1 MGANPMNKLLILIVL
16 LGLSSCSNRGIYENL
31 RIQQRND
38 CLKEPPARYDECVER
53 ADKSYEEYRR
63 EREEALE
70 EPSNG
75 S

>member
-1 MGANPMNKLLILIVL
+1 MNKLLILMVL
-16 LGLSSCSNRGIYENL
+16 LGFAGCTNKAIYENM

-53 ADKSYEEYRR
+53 SDKSYEEYRR

-70 EPSNG
+70 EQSGG